1 MTATE
6 SLIACR
12 LTLKSVRGMI
22 RTYSQWTLNFDIP
35 ISLSCS
41 REIWDFKGANTK
53 FLQQAASNV
62 DWEKVLKIKT
72 SKKKLGQ
79 SLKLYIIVE
88 YCYQLYSP

>member
-12 LTLKSVRGMI
+12 LTLKSVRDMI

-35 ISLSCS
+35 ISLSYS

-53 FLQQAASNV
+53 FLQEAASNF
-62 DWEKVLKIKT
+62 DWEKVFENKDI
-72 SKKKLGQ
+72 KKKTWTVAET
-79 SLKLYIIVE
+79 LYN
-88 YCYQLYSP
+88 C